1 MDYKALYEQSQKEN
15 AQLKKDNEDLREK
28 MCNIIEAWQKDS
40 GPGLRGGE
48 RRKELEAD
56 DHRIIPNFFTKKH
69 IEDMSGESWS
79 QEKFEALKDWAE
91 DNLCEDVSDTM
102 LEGIGYFE
110 ESYDDPDDWETMYG
124 GSWDGTKYTVIMAG
138 GSIDAWQYEIYPR
151 HIMKVY
157 PCQNRQERVNGCKLV
172 ANPEE
177 REDQV
182 KLVGINYTN
191 KDGEEDFYDWLKDCG
206 MLA

>member
-15 AQLKKDNEDLREK
+15 AQLKKDKEDLRK
-28 MCNIIEAWQKDS
+28 MWT
-40 GPGLRGGE
+40 
-48 RRKELEAD
+48 
-56 DHRIIPNFFTKKH
+56 DHIIPNFFSKKH

-91 DNLCEDVSDTM
+91 DNLCEDVSDAM

-157 PCQNRQERVNGCKLV
+157 PCQNRKERVNGCKLV

>member
-15 AQLKKDNEDLREK
+15 EKLKKEMKNYAGLVCLPETLEKWQKAGDENFNLKLDIEELKEENEKLKKEKKELREWVDR
-28 MCNIIEAWQKDS
+28 NQEEIDR
-40 GPGLRGGE
+40 LRLVIDE
-48 RRKELEAD
+48 SDEED
-56 DHRIIPNFFTKKH
+56 D
-69 IEDMSGESWS
+69 
-79 QEKFEALKDWAE
+79 
-91 DNLCEDVSDTM
+91 
-102 LEGIGYFE
+102 
-110 ESYDDPDDWETMYG
+110 DDWETMYG

-157 PCQNRQERVNGCKLV
+157 PCQNRQERVTGCKLV

-191 KDGEEDFYDWLKDCG
+191 KDGEEDFYELLKGCG